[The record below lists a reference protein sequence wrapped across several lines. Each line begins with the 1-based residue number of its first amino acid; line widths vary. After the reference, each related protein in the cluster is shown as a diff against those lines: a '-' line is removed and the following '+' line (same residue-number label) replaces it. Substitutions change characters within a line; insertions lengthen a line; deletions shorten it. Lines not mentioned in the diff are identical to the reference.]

1 VLGLDDG
8 QVAAY
13 FSALRAF
20 AESGG
25 NLVLTDAALLA
36 TADLGLVDRDAVR
49 RQTGLAGFYGFNP
62 YGDVMTY
69 EHPEDYPLAAGVGL
83 PGAAERTPGNR
94 QAVEPTTIGYNPAS
108 GAATTPACRSGA
120 STGPRGRRTASTA
133 TAGCAARRRPP
144 AGGAT
149 PTSARSRSATAW
161 SGSSGRCCPTRTRW
175 TTTSPTCASASART
189 RSPTQRIVF
198 ENLVDYQR
206 PD

>member
-1 VLGLDDG
+1 
-8 QVAAY
+8 
-13 FSALRAF
+13 
-20 AESGG
+20 
-25 NLVLTDAALLA
+25 
-36 TADLGLVDRDAVR
+36 VDRDAVR

-108 GAATTPACRSGA
+108 GSGGHARMPFWGIDRAAWEANCQHGDGRLCTTATTTRRGSHTNLGEVALGDGTVRIVGA
-120 STGPRGRRTASTA
+120 LLPDPNPVDDHLADVRFGLGSYAITYTAY
-133 TAGCAARRRPP
+133 
-144 AGGAT
+144 
-149 PTSARSRSATAW
+149 
-161 SGSSGRCCPTRTRW
+161 
-175 TTTSPTCASASART
+175 
-189 RSPTQRIVF
+189 IVF